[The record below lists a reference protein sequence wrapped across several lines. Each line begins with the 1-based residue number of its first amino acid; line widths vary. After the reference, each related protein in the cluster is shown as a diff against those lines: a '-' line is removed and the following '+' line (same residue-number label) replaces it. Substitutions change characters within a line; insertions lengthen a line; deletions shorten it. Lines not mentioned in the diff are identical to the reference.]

1 MQRMPVVA
9 GQFYPGQA
17 DELRR
22 TVAGY
27 LASGQPPC
35 PAIGMMVPH
44 AGYIYSGAIAGQT
57 FSRVDIPPTVIL
69 LGPNH
74 TGYGSHLAVFPAGSW
89 STPLGE
95 ATVDADLAAR
105 IIKECPGAKAD
116 DLAHRF
122 EHSLE
127 VQLPFIQVKSPATR
141 IVPVCVAHSGLDS
154 LLAFGETLGRVIES
168 APGEVLLV
176 GSSDMTHYES
186 AEKARQQDMKALKK
200 ILELDPDGLY
210 QLVLTER
217 ISMCGVFPMV
227 ALLAAAR
234 HLGAR
239 KGTLVHYGNS
249 GDITGDRAEVVGYAG
264 VIID

>member
-1 MQRMPVVA
+1 MQRQSVVA

-22 TVAGY
+22 TVEGY
-27 LASGQPPC
+27 LAGERPPC
-35 PAIGMMVPH
+35 SAIGMMVPH
-44 AGYIYSGAIAGQT
+44 AGYVYSGAIAGQT
-57 FSRVDIPPTVIL
+57 FSRVEIPPTVVL

-74 TGYGSHLAVFPAGSW
+74 TGYGSQLAVFPSGSW

-95 ATVDADLAAR
+95 SAVDADLAAR

-116 DLAHRF
+116 ELAHRF

-127 VQLPFIQVKSPATR
+127 VQIPFIQVKSPKTR
-141 IVPVCVAHSGLDS
+141 IVPVCVGHSSLDS
-154 LLAFGETLGRVIES
+154 LLAFGETLGQVIES
-168 APGEVLLV
+168 TPGKVLLV
-176 GSSDMTHYES
+176 ASSDMTHYES
-186 AEKARQQDMKALKK
+186 AEKAREQDMKALKK
-200 ILELDPDGLY
+200 ILGLDPDGLY
-210 QLVLTER
+210 HLVLTER

-249 GDITGDRAEVVGYAG
+249 GDVTGDRAEVVGYAG

>member
-1 MQRMPVVA
+1 MQRQPVVA
-9 GQFYPGQA
+9 GQFYPGRA

-22 TVAGY
+22 TVEGYMAGE
-27 LASGQPPC
+27 QPPR

-44 AGYIYSGAIAGQT
+44 AGYVYSGAITGQT
-57 FSRVDIPPTVIL
+57 FSHVEIPPTVVM

-74 TGYGSHLAVFPAGSW
+74 TGYGSHLAVYPSGSW

-95 ATVDADLAAR
+95 SAVDADLAAR
-105 IIKECPGAKAD
+105 ISKECPGAKAD

-127 VQLPFIQVKSPATR
+127 VQIPFIQVKSPTTR
-141 IVPVCVAHSGLDS
+141 IVPVCVGHSSLDS
-154 LLAFGETLGRVIES
+154 LLAFGEALGQVLETT
-168 APGEVLLV
+168 PGKILLV

-186 AEKARQQDMKALKK
+186 AEKAREQDMKALKK

-210 QLVLTER
+210 HLVLTER

-234 HLGAR
+234 HLGAK

-249 GDITGDRAEVVGYAG
+249 GDVTGDRAEVVGYAG
-264 VIID
+264 VVID

>member
-1 MQRMPVVA
+1 MQRQSVVA
-9 GQFYPGQA
+9 GQFYPGRA

-22 TVAGY
+22 TVEGY
-27 LASGQPPC
+27 LTGEQPPC

-44 AGYIYSGAIAGQT
+44 AGYVYSGAIAGQT
-57 FSRVDIPPTVIL
+57 FSRVEIPSTVVL

-74 TGYGSHLAVFPAGSW
+74 TGYGSQLAVFPSGSW

-95 ATVDADLAAR
+95 AEIDAGLAAR
-105 IIKECPGAKAD
+105 VIEECPGAKAD

-127 VQLPFIQVKSPATR
+127 VQIPFIQVKSPTAR
-141 IVPVCVAHSGLDS
+141 IVPICVGHSNLDS
-154 LLAFGETLGRVIES
+154 LLAFGEALGRVLETT
-168 APGEVLLV
+168 PGKILLV

-186 AEKARQQDMKALKK
+186 AETARQQDMKALKK

-210 QLVLTER
+210 HLILTER

-234 HLGAR
+234 HLGAI
-239 KGTLVHYGNS
+239 KGALVHYGNS
-249 GDITGDRAEVVGYAG
+249 GDVTGDQAEVVGYAG

>member
-1 MQRMPVVA
+1 MQRQPVVA

-22 TVAGY
+22 TVKEFLTGEK
-27 LASGQPPC
+27 PPRS
-35 PAIGMMVPH
+35 AIGMMVPH
-44 AGYIYSGAIAGQT
+44 AGYVYSGAIAGQT
-57 FSRVDIPPTVIL
+57 FSRVEIPPTVVL

-74 TGYGSHLAVFPAGSW
+74 TGYGSHLAVFPSGSW
-89 STPLGE
+89 ATPLGE
-95 ATVDADLAAR
+95 AEVNADLSAR
-105 IIKECPGAKAD
+105 IIEECPGAIAD

-127 VQLPFIQVKSPATR
+127 VQIPFIQVKSPTTR
-141 IVPVCVAHSGLDS
+141 IVPVCVGHSSLDS
-154 LLAFGETLGRVIES
+154 LLAFGEALGQVVEKT
-168 APGEVLLV
+168 PGKVLLV

-186 AEKARQQDMKALKK
+186 AEKARDQDMKALKK
-200 ILELDPDGLY
+200 ILELDSDGLY
-210 QLVLTER
+210 HLVLTER

-227 ALLAAAR
+227 VLLAAAQ
-234 HLGAR
+234 HLGAK

-249 GDITGDRAEVVGYAG
+249 GDVTGDRAEVVGYAG